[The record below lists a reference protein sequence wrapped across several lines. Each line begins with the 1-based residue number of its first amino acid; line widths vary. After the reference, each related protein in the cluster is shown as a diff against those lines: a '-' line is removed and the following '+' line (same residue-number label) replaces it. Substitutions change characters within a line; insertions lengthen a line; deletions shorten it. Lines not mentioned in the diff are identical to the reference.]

1 MRKGFTLTEILVV
14 IIILPFFAIILDGL
28 FHTLIKDIPR
38 SHQVMQENTTVLSVL
53 DRMQKDIDKA
63 QALPESFKGYASSD
77 KLLLIELQDNSVIC
91 YQIKDDKIIREQLAS
106 NHQIDYPKTTSWSIP
121 HTKVKWQILRE
132 NGNGHAFEVQN
143 HIEHEV
149 LGHLEKKMAN
159 SHLFYIGAF

>member
-14 IIILPFFAIILDGL
+14 VIILPFFAVILDGL
-28 FHTLIKDIPR
+28 FRTLIKDIPR
-38 SHQVMQENTTVLSVL
+38 SHQVVQENTTVLSAL
-53 DRMQKDIDKA
+53 DQMEKDISKA
-63 QALPESFKGYASSD
+63 QRLPESFKGYASSD

-91 YQIKDDKIIREQLAS
+91 YQIKDDKISRKQLAS
-106 NHQIDYPKTTSWSIP
+106 NHQINYPETTSWSIP
-121 HTKVKWQILRE
+121 HAKVRWQILRK
-132 NGNGHAFEVQN
+132 NGNGYAVEVRN